1 MLLLVVVFFFFVLLC
16 RAVVSD
22 MLARDLGIQTSLS
35 QGGVNMRKEVHR
47 YFVGELIIEILWGW

>member
-1 MLLLVVVFFFFVLLC
+1 MLSVVFFFFVLLC
-16 RAVVSD
+16 RTVVSD

-47 YFVGELIIEILWGW
+47 YFVGELIIAIR

>member
-16 RAVVSD
+16 RAVVND

-47 YFVGELIIEILWGW
+47 YFVGELIIEIR